1 MSLVRVQSEEPYLRS
16 LLRKLSRL
24 FAFCFLL
31 FAFCFLLLLIAHIKA
46 PAQSGQHF
54 IYNDRRYLFQ
64 ALAVPSFHI
73 NSSGLITANNA
84 RRFSARI
91 IQLNANTSS
100 MSKVSATGD
109 RN

>member
-24 FAFCFLL
+24 FAFM
-31 FAFCFLLLLIAHIKA
+31 LLLIAHIKA
-46 PAQSGQHF
+46 TAQSDQHF
-54 IYNDRRYLFQ
+54 IHNDRRYLFQ
-64 ALAVPSFHI
+64 ALAVPRFHI

-84 RRFSARI
+84 RHFSARI

>member
-1 MSLVRVQSEEPYLRS
+1 M
-16 LLRKLSRL
+16 
-24 FAFCFLL
+24 
-31 FAFCFLLLLIAHIKA
+31 LLLIAHIKA

-54 IYNDRRYLFQ
+54 SRYLFQ

>member
-1 MSLVRVQSEEPYLRS
+1 M
-16 LLRKLSRL
+16 
-24 FAFCFLL
+24 
-31 FAFCFLLLLIAHIKA
+31 LLLIAPIKA

-54 IYNDRRYLFQ
+54 IHNDRRYLFQ
-64 ALAVPSFHI
+64 ALAVPRFHI

-109 RN
+109 KN